1 VIQEA
6 RPLIEWPEAVTE
18 YVGFV
23 AQFVATGA
31 VGFRYAA
38 VRDRLRA
45 TRNVGATGDGRFYAY
60 ACARAARIGLLGAI
74 VSAILFANHLPE
86 MAARAHTTT
95 TGLLTTDRIACAQTL
110 LTLVGAFGLLV
121 AAARVSWGWP
131 LAAIG
136 ILLGPLSGIL
146 SGQWLR
152 LVNPVHRLVGGL
164 WIGTLFVLVVAG
176 LVPLLRDVTWRD
188 RRGTIASD
196 MVNGFSP
203 LALTCGGFVVL
214 SGLITAYRHLT
225 PLSSLFT
232 TPYGWALLVKLV
244 LVAMVFVLGAWNWRR
259 QRPAL
264 GGEGA
269 AISIRRSSSKE
280 LAVAALVLAVTAILV
295 SLPSPRRMNA
305 APAGAGG
312 AAGAN
317 APPSGAG
324 GAPSANAPPH

>member
-6 RPLIEWPEAVTE
+6 RPLIEWPEVVVE

-74 VSAILFANHLPE
+74 VSAIFFAQHLPDL
-86 MAARAHTTT
+86 AARAHTTV
-95 TGLLTTDRIACAQTL
+95 TDLVTHDHIAGAQTL
-110 LTLVGAFGLLV
+110 LTVVGVLGLLI
-121 AAARVSWGWP
+121 AAVRVSWGWP

-136 ILLGPLSGIL
+136 IILGPLSGIL
-146 SGQWLR
+146 SGQWMR
-152 LVNPVHRLVGGL
+152 LVNPVHRIVAGL

-176 LVPLLRDVTWRD
+176 LVPLLRGTTWRD
-188 RRGTIASD
+188 RRGTMAAD

-203 LALTCGGFVVL
+203 LALTCGAFVVL
-214 SGLITAYRHLT
+214 SGLITAYRHLN

-232 TPYGWALLVKLV
+232 TPYGWALLVKLT
-244 LVAMVFVLGAWNWRR
+244 LVAAVFALGAWNWQR
-259 QRPAL
+259 QRPSL
-264 GGEGA
+264 GGEAA
-269 AISIRRSSSKE
+269 AISIRRSSAKE

-295 SLPSPRRMNA
+295 SLPAPRA
-305 APAGAGG
+305 PKPGGVPGTGGPPPGAPAG
-312 AAGAN
+312 
-317 APPSGAG
+317 P
-324 GAPSANAPPH
+324 

>member
-1 VIQEA
+1 VIQQA
-6 RPLIEWPEAVTE
+6 RPLIEWPEVVVE

-45 TRNVGATGDGRFYAY
+45 TLNVGATGDGRFYAY

-74 VSAILFANHLPE
+74 VSAIFFAQHLPDL
-86 MAARAHTTT
+86 AARAHTTV
-95 TGLLTTDRIACAQTL
+95 TDLVMHDHIAGAQTL
-110 LTLVGAFGLLV
+110 LTIVGVLGLLI

-136 ILLGPLSGIL
+136 IILGPLSGIL
-146 SGQWLR
+146 SGQWMR
-152 LVNPVHRLVGGL
+152 LVNPVHRIVAGL

-176 LVPLLRDVTWRD
+176 LVPLLRGTTWRD
-188 RRGTIASD
+188 RRGTIAAD
-196 MVNGFSP
+196 LVNGFSP
-203 LALTCGGFVVL
+203 LALTCGAFVVL
-214 SGLITAYRHLT
+214 SGLITAYRHLN

-232 TPYGWALLVKLV
+232 TPYGWALLVKLA
-244 LVAMVFVLGAWNWRR
+244 LVAAVFSLGAWNWRR
-259 QRPAL
+259 QRPSL

-269 AISIRRSSSKE
+269 AISIRRSSAKE

-295 SLPSPRRMNA
+295 SLPSPR
-305 APAGAGG
+305 APKPGG
-312 AAGAN
+312 AAGAGG
-317 APPSGAG
+317 PPAAG
-324 GAPSANAPPH
+324 GAPPAAPAGP

>member
-1 VIQEA
+1 M
-6 RPLIEWPEAVTE
+6 IEWPEAVVE

-31 VGFRYAA
+31 VGFRFAA

-60 ACARAARIGLLGAI
+60 ACARAARLGLLAAI
-74 VSAILFANHLPE
+74 VSAILFANHLPDL
-86 MAARAHTTT
+86 ATRAHTTV
-95 TGLLTTDRIACAQTL
+95 TGLVTHDRIAGAQTL
-110 LTLVGAFGLLV
+110 LTIVGVLGLLV
-121 AAARVSWGWP
+121 AAARASWGWP

-136 ILLGPLSGIL
+136 IILGPLSGIL

-152 LVNPVHRLVGGL
+152 LVNPVHRVVAGL

-203 LALTCGGFVVL
+203 LALTCGAFVVL

-232 TPYGWALLVKLV
+232 TPYGWALLVKLA
-244 LVAMVFVLGAWNWRR
+244 LVAIVFMLGAWNWRR

-269 AISIRRSSSKE
+269 AIAIRRSSAKE
-280 LAVAALVLAVTAILV
+280 LAVAAVVLAVTAILV
-295 SLPSPRRMNA
+295 SLPSPR
-305 APAGAGG
+305 APKPGGAPGAGG
-312 AAGAN
+312 
-317 APPSGAG
+317 PPGAG
-324 GAPSANAPPH
+324 GAPAGPPATSPPT

>member
-6 RPLIEWPEAVTE
+6 KPLIEWSEAVVE

-23 AQFVATGA
+23 AQFVAVGA

-60 ACARAARIGLLGAI
+60 ACARAARIALLGAI
-74 VSAILFANHLPE
+74 VSAILFATRLPANAE
-86 MAARAHTTT
+86 RAHTTIVGLIT
-95 TGLLTTDRIACAQTL
+95 HDPITGAQTL
-110 LTLVGAFGLLV
+110 LRTVGLLGLLV
-121 AAARVSWGWP
+121 AAARASWGWP

-136 ILLGPLSGIL
+136 ILLPSFTGIL
-146 SGQWLR
+146 SGDWTR

-176 LVPLLRDVTWRD
+176 LLPLLRDALWRE
-188 RRGTIASD
+188 RRGVIASD

-203 LALTCGGFVVL
+203 LALTSGSFLVL
-214 SGLITAYRHLT
+214 SGVVTAYRHLT

-232 TPYGWALLVKLV
+232 TPYGWALLAKLS
-244 LVAMVFVLGAWNWRR
+244 LVAIVFSLGAWNWRR

-264 GGEGA
+264 GPESA
-269 AISIRRSSSKE
+269 AIAIRRSSTKE
-280 LAVAALVLAVTAILV
+280 LAVAALVLVVTAILV
-295 SLPSPRRMNA
+295 SLPSPQRMNA
-305 APAGAGG
+305 PPAGA
-312 AAGAN
+312 APTAVPAG
-317 APPSGAG
+317 P
-324 GAPSANAPPH
+324 

>member
-1 VIQEA
+1 MILQA
-6 RPLIEWPEAVTE
+6 RPLIEWPEVVVE

-45 TRNVGATGDGRFYAY
+45 TLNVGATGDGRFYAY

-74 VSAILFANHLPE
+74 VSAILFATHLPDL
-86 MAARAHTTT
+86 AARAHTTVS
-95 TGLLTTDRIACAQTL
+95 GLVFHDHIAGAQTL
-110 LTLVGAFGLLV
+110 LTIVGVFGLLV
-121 AAARVSWGWP
+121 AASRVSWGWP

-136 ILLGPLSGIL
+136 VLLGPLSGIL
-146 SGQWLR
+146 SGQWTR
-152 LVNPVHRLVGGL
+152 LVNPVHRVVGGL
-164 WIGTLFVLVVAG
+164 WLGTLFVLVVAG
-176 LVPLLRDVTWRD
+176 LVPLLRGTTWRD

-196 MVNGFSP
+196 MVHGFSP

-232 TPYGWALLVKLV
+232 TPYGWALLVKLA
-244 LVAMVFVLGAWNWRR
+244 LVAVVFVLGAWNWRN

-269 AISIRRSSSKE
+269 AISIRRSSAKE
-280 LAVAALVLAVTAILV
+280 LVFAALVLAVTAILV
-295 SLPSPRRMNA
+295 SLPSPRR
-305 APAGAGG
+305 
-312 AAGAN
+312 AN
-317 APPSGAG
+317 APPAAGGPPGAG
-324 GAPSANAPPH
+324 GPPPSAPAGP

>member
-1 VIQEA
+1 VIQQVK
-6 RPLIEWPEAVTE
+6 PLIEWPEAVVE

-45 TRNVGATGDGRFYAY
+45 TLNVGATGDGRFYAY
-60 ACARAARIGLLGAI
+60 ACARAARVGLFGAI
-74 VSAILFANHLPE
+74 VSGILFANHLPD
-86 MAARAHTTT
+86 MAARAHTTVSDLVMHDRIT
-95 TGLLTTDRIACAQTL
+95 LVQTVLTIAGVLGLLI
-110 LTLVGAFGLLV
+110 
-121 AAARVSWGWP
+121 AAARVAWGWP
-131 LAAIG
+131 LAAVG

-146 SGQWLR
+146 SGQWTR
-152 LVNPVHRLVGGL
+152 LVNPVHRVVGGL
-164 WIGTLFVLVVAG
+164 WLGTLSVLVIAG
-176 LVPLLRDVTWRD
+176 LVPLLRGTTWRE

-232 TPYGWALLVKLV
+232 TPYGWALLVKLA
-244 LVAMVFVLGAWNWRR
+244 LVVVVFVFGAWNWRR

-269 AISIRRSSSKE
+269 AMSIRRSSAKE

-295 SLPSPRRMNA
+295 SLPSPGRMNA
-305 APAGAGG
+305 PPPGAGG
-312 AAGAN
+312 PPPGVPAG
-317 APPSGAG
+317 P
-324 GAPSANAPPH
+324 

>member
-1 VIQEA
+1 
-6 RPLIEWPEAVTE
+6 
-18 YVGFV
+18 V
-23 AQFVATGA
+23 AQFVAVGA
-31 VGFRYAA
+31 IGFRYAA

-60 ACARAARIGLLGAI
+60 VCARAARIALLGAI
-74 VSAILFANHLPE
+74 VSAIIFATHLPD
-86 MAARAHTTT
+86 MAGRAHTTVADLVLHDHIA
-95 TGLLTTDRIACAQTL
+95 GLQTL
-110 LTLVGAFGLLV
+110 LTIAGVLGLLI

-136 ILLGPLSGIL
+136 ILLAPLSGIL
-146 SGQWLR
+146 SGQWTR

-164 WIGTLFVLVVAG
+164 WLGTLFVLVVAG
-176 LVPLLRDVTWRD
+176 LVPLLRDAPWRE

-203 LALTCGGFVVL
+203 LALTCGIFVVL

-225 PLSSLFT
+225 PLTTLFT

-244 LVAMVFVLGAWNWRR
+244 FVAVVFALGAWNWRR
-259 QRPAL
+259 QRPSL

-269 AISIRRSSSKE
+269 AISIRRSSAKE

-295 SLPSPRRMNA
+295 SLPSPRR
-305 APAGAGG
+305 AGAGG
-312 AAGAN
+312 
-317 APPSGAG
+317 PPGAG
-324 GAPSANAPPH
+324 GAPGGGPPGAGAPQPAAPAAP

>member
-1 VIQEA
+1 VIQQA
-6 RPLIEWPEAVTE
+6 RPLIEWPEVVVE

-45 TRNVGATGDGRFYAY
+45 TLNVGATGDGRFYAY
-60 ACARAARIGLLGAI
+60 ACARAARIGLFGAI
-74 VSAILFANHLPE
+74 VSAILFAQHLPDL
-86 MAARAHTTT
+86 AARAHTTVT
-95 TGLLTTDRIACAQTL
+95 DLVLHDHIAGAQALLTIVGVLGLLI
-110 LTLVGAFGLLV
+110 

-136 ILLGPLSGIL
+136 VILAPLSGIL
-146 SGQWLR
+146 SGQWMR
-152 LVNPVHRLVGGL
+152 LVNPVHRIVAGL
-164 WIGTLFVLVVAG
+164 WLGTLFVLVVAG
-176 LVPLLRDVTWRD
+176 LVPLLRGTTWRD
-188 RRGTIASD
+188 RRGTISAD

-214 SGLITAYRHLT
+214 SGLITAYRHLN

-232 TPYGWALLVKLV
+232 TPYGWALLVKLA
-244 LVAMVFVLGAWNWRR
+244 LVAMVFTLGAWNWRR
-259 QRPAL
+259 QRPSL

-269 AISIRRSSSKE
+269 AISIRRSSAKE

-295 SLPSPRRMNA
+295 SLPSPR
-305 APAGAGG
+305 APKPGG
-312 AAGAN
+312 AAGAGG
-317 APPSGAG
+317 PPAAG
-324 GAPSANAPPH
+324 GAPPAAPAGP

>member
-1 VIQEA
+1 VILQA
-6 RPLIEWPEAVTE
+6 RPLIEWPEVVVE

-45 TRNVGATGDGRFYAY
+45 TLNVGATGDGRFYAY

-74 VSAILFANHLPE
+74 VSAILFATHLPDL
-86 MAARAHTTT
+86 AARAHTTVSD
-95 TGLLTTDRIACAQTL
+95 LVVRDHIAGAQTL
-110 LTLVGAFGLLV
+110 LTVIGVIGLLI

-136 ILLGPLSGIL
+136 VLLGPLSGIL
-146 SGQWLR
+146 SGQWTR
-152 LVNPVHRLVGGL
+152 LVNPVHRLVAGL
-164 WIGTLFVLVVAG
+164 WLGTLFVLVVAG
-176 LVPLLRDVTWRD
+176 LVPLLRGTTWRD

-196 MVNGFSP
+196 MVHGFSP
-203 LALTCGGFVVL
+203 LALTCGALVVL

-244 LVAMVFVLGAWNWRR
+244 LVAVVFVLGAWNWRN

-269 AISIRRSSSKE
+269 AISIRRSSAKE
-280 LAVAALVLAVTAILV
+280 LVFAALVLAVTAILV
-295 SLPSPRRMNA
+295 SLPSPRAPKPGGAPGAGGPPGAGAPAPA
-305 APAGAGG
+305 APAT
-312 AAGAN
+312 
-317 APPSGAG
+317 PPT
-324 GAPSANAPPH
+324 

>member
-1 VIQEA
+1 VILQA
-6 RPLIEWPEAVTE
+6 RPLIEWPEPVTE
-18 YVGFV
+18 YVGFL

-74 VSAILFANHLPE
+74 VSAIFFAMHLPE
-86 MAARAHTTT
+86 NAARAHTTV
-95 TGLLTTDRIACAQTL
+95 TGLVLHDHIAFAQTL
-110 LTLVGAFGLLV
+110 LTAVGVLGLLI
-121 AAARVSWGWP
+121 AAARASWGWP

-136 ILLGPLSGIL
+136 VLLGPLAGIL

-152 LVNPVHRLVGGL
+152 LVNPVHRIVAGL

-176 LVPLLRDVTWRD
+176 LVPLLRDVTWRE

-203 LALTCGGFVVL
+203 LALTCGAFVVL

-225 PLSSLFT
+225 PLSSLVT
-232 TPYGWALLVKLV
+232 TPYGWALLVKLALVV
-244 LVAMVFVLGAWNWRR
+244 LVFVLGAWNWRR

-269 AISIRRSSSKE
+269 AIAIRRSSTKE

-295 SLPSPRRMNA
+295 SLPSPRSMQAGRPPGA
-305 APAGAGG
+305 GGPPPGAPAG
-312 AAGAN
+312 
-317 APPSGAG
+317 P
-324 GAPSANAPPH
+324 

>member
-1 VIQEA
+1 VILQA
-6 RPLIEWPEAVTE
+6 RPLIEWPEPVTE
-18 YVGFV
+18 YVGFL

-45 TRNVGATGDGRFYAY
+45 TLNVGATGDGRFYAY

-74 VSAILFANHLPE
+74 VSAILFAMHLPDN
-86 MAARAHTTT
+86 AARAHTTV
-95 TGLLTTDRIACAQTL
+95 TDLVLHDHIAFAQTL
-110 LTLVGAFGLLV
+110 LTAVGVLGLLISS
-121 AAARVSWGWP
+121 ARVSWGWP

-136 ILLGPLSGIL
+136 VLLGPLAGIL

-152 LVNPVHRLVGGL
+152 LVNPVHRIVAGL

-176 LVPLLRDVTWRD
+176 LVPLLRDVTWRE

-203 LALTCGGFVVL
+203 LALTCGAFVVL
-214 SGLITAYRHLT
+214 SGSITAYRHLT
-225 PLSSLFT
+225 PLSSLVT
-232 TPYGWALLVKLV
+232 TPYGWALIVKLG
-244 LVAMVFVLGAWNWRR
+244 LVALVFVLGAWNWRR

-269 AISIRRSSSKE
+269 AIAIRRSSAKE

-295 SLPSPRRMNA
+295 SLPAPRA
-305 APAGAGG
+305 PKPGGAPGAGGPPPGAPAG
-312 AAGAN
+312 
-317 APPSGAG
+317 P
-324 GAPSANAPPH
+324 

>member
-1 VIQEA
+1 MIQQA
-6 RPLIEWPEAVTE
+6 RPLIEWPEAAIE

-38 VRDRLRA
+38 VRDRLR
-45 TRNVGATGDGRFYAY
+45 TTQNVGATGDGRFYAY
-60 ACARAARIGLLGAI
+60 ACARAARIALLGAI
-74 VSAILFANHLPE
+74 VSAVLFANHLPG
-86 MAARAHTTT
+86 MAARAHTTAT
-95 TGLLTTDRIACAQTL
+95 ELVLHDRITGVQTL
-110 LTLVGAFGLLV
+110 LMIVGMLGVLV
-121 AAARVSWGWP
+121 ASARASWGWP

-152 LVNPVHRLVGGL
+152 LVNPVHRLVAGL

-176 LVPLLRDVTWRD
+176 LVPLLRGVTWRD

-203 LALTCGGFVVL
+203 LALTCGAFVVL

-232 TPYGWALLVKLV
+232 TPYGWALLVKLA
-244 LVAMVFVLGAWNWRR
+244 LVAAVFVLGAWNWRR
-259 QRPAL
+259 QRPTL

-269 AISIRRSSSKE
+269 AHSIRRSSAKE
-280 LAVAALVLAVTAILV
+280 LGVAALVLAVTAILV
-295 SLPSPRRMNA
+295 SLPSPRATKGAPPGGGGPPPGAPA
-305 APAGAGG
+305 AP
-312 AAGAN
+312 
-317 APPSGAG
+317 
-324 GAPSANAPPH
+324 